1 MASNYTEHYD
11 LCQWEATDAVQRV
24 EFNADNAK
32 IDAALA
38 TLSEAVNGKAEASAL
53 ADKAD
58 VAALEEVEALAL
70 GRAEIRLGTY
80 VGNGEASQLI
90 QLGFKPKAVLVL
102 GSNGNISDAMDGRHY
117 GGLAL
122 ENQPVASY
130 DHMILSIH
138 DQGFTVYYSSN
149 YRIYSNSENE
159 TYVYLAVVS

>member
-1 MASNYTEHYD
+1 MARNQTEY
-11 LCQWEATDAVQRV
+11 CQLSQWDASDQVLRT
-24 EFNADNAK
+24 EFNGDNAK

-38 TLSEAVNGKAEASAL
+38 AMSEEVSGKAEVSAL
-53 ADKAD
+53 AVKAD

-138 DQGFTVYYSSN
+138 DQGLCGVRSPSSLPLHCACRGTPERN
-149 YRIYSNSENE
+149 RGR
-159 TYVYLAVVS
+159 A

>member
-1 MASNYTEHYD
+1 MATNHTAHYQ
-11 LCQWEATDAVQRV
+11 LNQWEPTDQVLRTD
-24 EFNADNAK
+24 FNADNAK
-32 IDAALA
+32 VDAALA
-38 TLSEAVNGKAEASAL
+38 DLAEHVEGKAEVSAL
-53 ADKAD
+53 AAKAD
-58 VAALEEVEALAL
+58 VAALEEVKSLAL

>member
-1 MASNYTEHYD
+1 MARNQTEY
-11 LCQWEATDAVQRV
+11 CQLSQWDASDQVLRT
-24 EFNADNAK
+24 EFNGDNAK

-38 TLSEAVNGKAEASAL
+38 AMSEEVSGKAEVSAL
-53 ADKAD
+53 AAKAD
-58 VAALEEVEALAL
+58 VTALEEVEALAL

-80 VGNGEASQLI
+80 VGNGAASQLI

-102 GSNGNISDAMDGRHY
+102 TTDGGMSDVADGRHY

-149 YRIYSNSENE
+149 YRIYTNSNND
-159 TYVYLAVVS
+159 TYVYLAVI